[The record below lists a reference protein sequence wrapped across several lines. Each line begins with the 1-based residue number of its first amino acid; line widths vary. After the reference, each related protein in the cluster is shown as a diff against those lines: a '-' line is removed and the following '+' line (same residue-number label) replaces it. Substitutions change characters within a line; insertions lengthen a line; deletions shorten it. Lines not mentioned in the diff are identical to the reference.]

1 MLINYFDNSS
11 MLTTYQ
17 KKKKKKK
24 KKKKEKKSHYRK
36 DLLSSKFPD
45 KCKKGFPRNFRR

>member
-17 KKKKKKK
+17 KKKKKN
-24 KKKKEKKSHYRK
+24 EKKSHYRK

>member
-17 KKKKKKK
+17 KKKKKK
-24 KKKKEKKSHYRK
+24 EKNRLGNNRI
-36 DLLSSKFPD
+36 DGNI
-45 KCKKGFPRNFRR
+45 GF